1 MYLLHSVVVVEVKQG
16 VKDPEVIQ
24 AIRQDYAAHNKEEI
38 FIFAVAKGCAKSVEV
53 IVRDCRLLIRG

>member
-1 MYLLHSVVVVEVKQG
+1 MVVEVKQG

>member
-24 AIRQDYAAHNKEEI
+24 AIQQDYAAHNKEI

>member
-1 MYLLHSVVVVEVKQG
+1 MVVVEVKQG

-24 AIRQDYAAHNKEEI
+24 AIQQDYAAHNKEI